1 MTITYN
7 SPIHEQVAEL
17 HRLGDEAAR
26 KSSDL
31 KIEAHR
37 IAMLG
42 VRLHADAY
50 TLEAEGE

>member
-7 SPIHEQVAEL
+7 SPIVEQVAEL
-17 HRLGDEAAR
+17 HRLADEAAR

-31 KIEAHR
+31 KIEAYR
-37 IAMLG
+37 MESLAI
-42 VRLHADAY
+42 RLHSDAF